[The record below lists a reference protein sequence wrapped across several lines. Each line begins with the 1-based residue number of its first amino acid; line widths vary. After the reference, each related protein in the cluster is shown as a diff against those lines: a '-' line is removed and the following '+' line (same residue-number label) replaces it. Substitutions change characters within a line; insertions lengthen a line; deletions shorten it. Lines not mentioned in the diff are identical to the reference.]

1 MKMTSMWGSRCRW
14 EQSAQKKQRADGE
27 RRSDHHGG
35 PYLEDL
41 RATLARLCGDSGPLS
56 QIEES
61 YFFLA
66 SFAFFF
72 SLALS
77 AGFFLVSLVPLFLP
91 AISFSLSV
99 RFEAQRESS
108 VRRTQA
114 RRNGEAQGRLRPTNL
129 PARRPCR

>member
-1 MKMTSMWGSRCRW
+1 
-14 EQSAQKKQRADGE
+14 
-27 RRSDHHGG
+27 
-35 PYLEDL
+35 
-41 RATLARLCGDSGPLS
+41 
-56 QIEES
+56 
-61 YFFLA
+61 LA

-91 AISFSLSV
+91 PISFSLSV

-114 RRNGEAQGRLRPTNL
+114 RRNGLIPTQGRCKLLKSRPPPPPSRSSAGIDTTL
-129 PARRPCR
+129 FSARSSAQ